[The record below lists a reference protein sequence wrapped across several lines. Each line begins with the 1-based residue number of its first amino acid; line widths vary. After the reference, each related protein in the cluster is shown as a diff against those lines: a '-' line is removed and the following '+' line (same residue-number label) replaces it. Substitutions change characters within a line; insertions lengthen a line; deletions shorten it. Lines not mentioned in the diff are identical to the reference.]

1 MKSTIP
7 ILLLLTTAL
16 SAEDTVLEL
25 DPAQTQVE
33 FTLSDVLHTVHGA
46 FKLKRGTVRY
56 DFATGRASGEMVI
69 DAQSGDSG
77 SEARDKRMHKNILES
92 DRYPDIVFIP
102 DHVEGVL
109 SKASV
114 HGAFRIHGKD
124 HEVTLLVEAVPTGS
138 EMDIK
143 TYLVVPYVQWGM
155 KNPSTLLLRVG
166 NKVNIDI
173 HARARIHTSAS
184 LQPESAASS
193 AP

>member
-16 SAEDTVLEL
+16 CAEETVLEF

-46 FKLKRGTVRY
+46 FKLKRGTIRY
-56 DFATGRASGEMVI
+56 DFATGKASGEMLI

-102 DHVEGVL
+102 DHVEGDL

-124 HEVTLLVEAVPTGS
+124 HELTLLVEAVPAGG

-143 TYLVVPYVQWGM
+143 THLVVPYVQWGM

-173 HARARIHTSAS
+173 HAQARIH
-184 LQPESAASS
+184 ESDTAH
-193 AP
+193 